1 MGLPSVLGVDTNVL
15 VRFLVKDDP
24 HQTPLA
30 ENFFRKKLSVA
41 NPGFINLIVLAETV
55 WVLTRTY
62 KYSKSVVVDVIGRI
76 LNAAELLVEDPES
89 VETALEMYRTQ
100 PIDFAD
106 ALVAAHN
113 QSRGCKTTVT
123 FDRKLAATALAQAL

>member
-1 MGLPSVLGVDTNVL
+1 MLGVDTNVL
-15 VRFLVKDDP
+15 IRFLVKDDP
-24 HQTPLA
+24 RQTLIA
-30 ENFFRKKLSVA
+30 ETFFRKKISIT
-41 NPGFINLIVLAETV
+41 NPGFINLVVLAETV

-62 KYSKSVVVDVIGRI
+62 KYQKSVILEVIGRI
-76 LNAAELLVEDPES
+76 LNAAELVVEDAES

-113 QSRGCKTTVT
+113 QSQGCRTTVT
-123 FDRKLAATALAQAL
+123 FDRKLAATALAQAI